1 MPQCPTCGSNVAEAA
16 TVCTDCG
23 MDIKGLTPAA
33 APDAP
38 APAVAV
44 APSGNT
50 AGRAV
55 TGKVTP
61 VPPAGAEAVSAGLGK
76 LTLRRNGTLTAEN
89 FPMGEQAVVGR
100 FDPETGPVDVD
111 LGRLPE
117 AVYISR
123 RHAEFRREPAGKW
136 FLKDLGAGNGT
147 FRRPKGEAQFT
158 RIRGETEV
166 ADGDEIGFGNARF
179 EFRVNG
185 APGA

>member
-1 MPQCPTCGSNVAEAA
+1 MAQCPTCGSNVAETA

-33 APDAP
+33 AAPDAA
-38 APAVAV
+38 APVV

-50 AGRAV
+50 ASRAA
-55 TGKVTP
+55 TGKVAP
-61 VPPAGAEAVSAGLGK
+61 VAAAGADAAAAGLGK

-123 RHAEFRREPAGKW
+123 RHAEFRCEPAGKW

-166 ADGDEIGFGNARF
+166 TDGDEIGFGNARF